1 MTITPDA
8 DLPICIVFLV
18 IHEVKK
24 VIGEGLKSAG
34 GEGCYKY
41 YTVPHGYREHLI
53 MVTNAGRKSG
63 KLKKQK
69 CLMGLMFSIIY
80 LSGHAHRLET
90 VITMQL

>member
-1 MTITPDA
+1 
-8 DLPICIVFLV
+8 VV
-18 IHEVKK
+18 HEVKK
-24 VIGEGLKSAG
+24 VIGEGLK
-34 GEGCYKY
+34 Y
-41 YTVPHGYREHLI
+41 GYRELLI

-80 LSGHAHRLET
+80 LSGHAHKLET